1 MVKVAE
7 AEPQLQA
14 GVKQGG
20 RGDFYS
26 IPFSLARFRHCHLG
40 MELTLL
46 CLLSAWTPKPPW
58 SVIREVGW
66 WCPAHN
72 TDVCSLAEISPLL

>member
-1 MVKVAE
+1 MAKVAE

-26 IPFSLARFRHCHLG
+26 IPFSLALFRHSHLG
-40 MELTLL
+40 KEPELLHL
-46 CLLSAWTPKPPW
+46 LLSAWTPKPPW
-58 SVIREVGW
+58 SVIRKVGW
-66 WCPAHN
+66 W
-72 TDVCSLAEISPLL
+72 